1 MKKIIKYLDIEKQS
15 AEFIVLNYYSLTCII
30 RAISLLANKTVSDNK
45 VSLFTYL
52 FIGLFGLLYIGEIIT
67 ILQAKKETKE
77 KFLET
82 KILAKS
88 KGWTKWYPIFMITI
102 FVLDGFSGIVKVI
115 SNVAINM
122 DTILDL
128 INFGVA
134 LILIVGTIANRFI
147 KNESNEENKNNSK
160 GEEKWK

>member
-1 MKKIIKYLDIEKQS
+1 MKKIIKYFDVEKQS

-30 RAISLLANKTVSDNK
+30 RAVSFLINKTVSENK
-45 VSLFTYL
+45 MAFFTYL
-52 FIGLFGLLYIGEIIT
+52 FIGLLFVFEAIT
-67 ILQAKKETKE
+67 IFKAKKETKE

-88 KGWTKWYPIFMITI
+88 KGWKKWYPIFMITI

-115 SNVAINM
+115 SDVAINM

-160 GEEKWK
+160 GEEK